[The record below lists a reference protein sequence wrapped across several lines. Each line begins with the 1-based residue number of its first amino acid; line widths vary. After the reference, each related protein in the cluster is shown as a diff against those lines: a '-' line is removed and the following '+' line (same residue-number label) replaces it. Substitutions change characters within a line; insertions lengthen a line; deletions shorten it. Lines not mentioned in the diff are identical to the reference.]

1 MISFLKLKS
10 LGVYFVSVAFLM
22 GSWGCSYTPSYLQR
36 GEKAQVSDRWK
47 VRKIDPSRLSPDES
61 AILEKMG
68 SPQYIRF
75 YRKLD
80 PDRERVYAWVYTE
93 PVGLVSFIDGKQVGY
108 VVVDDDPSPFER
120 ASKKMAFLGRCG
132 YRDRGW
138 PGFALLFHCKEIGQR
153 RTP

>member
-61 AILEKMG
+61 AVLEKMG

-108 VVVDDDPSPFER
+108 VVVDDDPSPLNEHQ
-120 ASKKMAFLGRCG
+120 KKWLFWGAVGTATVVGLG
-132 YRDRGW
+132 
-138 PGFALLFHCKEIGQR
+138 LLYYFIVKK
-153 RTP
+153 

>member
-22 GSWGCSYTPSYLQR
+22 GSWGCSYKPSYLQR
-36 GEKAQVSDRWK
+36 SERAQVSDRWK

-61 AILEKMG
+61 AVLEKMG

-93 PVGLVSFIDGKQVGY
+93 PVGLISFIDGKQVGY
-108 VVVDDDPSPFER
+108 VVVDDDPSPLNEHQ
-120 ASKKMAFLGRCG
+120 KKRLFWGSVAIATVGGLG
-132 YRDRGW
+132 
-138 PGFALLFHCKEIGQR
+138 LLYYFIVRK
-153 RTP
+153 